1 MDKLRKGQITITIL
15 TSLFYFTYYMGRYNY
30 SITVPFIQKEFAL
43 SNTQIG
49 AFATILTAGYAIG
62 QFINGFLIDRYGP
75 RKMMT
80 IGGLLSTLANF
91 GVSIGANFTQ
101 ILACWGANGYVQAL
115 GYPSCCKI
123 YSNWFPKRERGKPL
137 GFNEGLQSLSSFV
150 IAPLGAMIIVSMG
163 WRFAYVIPVI
173 PMAIGSLIFYKFA
186 RNRPQEKEITPD
198 WERDISVP
206 HAREAYKAALSDWRM
221 IAAYISYGASQ
232 FGRFV
237 IYTWVA
243 KYIYELTGNIIMAGW
258 VTGLFALGGS
268 IGSFFFG
275 WLSDIFN
282 KRWPLIT
289 VGMLLSTFALII
301 FAISPDA
308 PIFYLSILMALC
320 GFGIEAVETC
330 YFLLPIDVGEEH
342 GTEATGVG
350 VMNAFGKLFAT
361 FQGVTFGLLLDL
373 FNYQTSFLVTAFI
386 CLLAALLV
394 IPIGK

>member
-1 MDKLRKGQITITIL
+1 LNRLKKWQYLITAL
-15 TSLFYFTYYMGRYNY
+15 TSIYYFCYYLGRYNY
-30 SITVPFIQKEFAL
+30 SITIPFIQEEFSL

-49 AFATILTAGYAIG
+49 TLATFLTAGYAIG
-62 QFINGFLIDRYGP
+62 QFINGFIIDRYGP
-75 RKMMT
+75 RLMMT
-80 IGGLLSTLANF
+80 FGGIASSITNIL
-91 GVSIGANFTQ
+91 VSISSSFTQ
-101 ILACWGANGYVQAL
+101 ILGFWGLNGYVQAF
-115 GYPSCCKI
+115 GYPSCCKL
-123 YSNWFPKRERGKPL
+123 YSNWFPKKDRGKPL

-150 IAPLGAMIIVSMG
+150 IAPLGAFLIATFG
-163 WRFAYVIPVI
+163 WRYVYIIPVI
-173 PMAIGSLIFYKFA
+173 PLFLLSFVFYYVA
-186 RNRPQEKEITPD
+186 RNY
-198 WERDISVP
+198 P
-206 HAREAYKAALSDWRM
+206 HDKNIPIKREYVTDTTTINAYKSALSDWRM
-221 IAAYISYGASQ
+221 IAAYVSYGGSQ

-275 WLSDIFN
+275 WLSDIFQ

-289 VGMLLSTFALII
+289 IGMLLSTLSLII
-301 FAISPDA
+301 FAISPNA
-308 PIFYLSILMALC
+308 PIIILSILMALC

-330 YFLLPIDVGEEH
+330 YFLLPIDVGEET

-361 FQGVTFGLLLDL
+361 FQGVLFGLLLDL
-373 FNYQTSFLVTAFI
+373 FNFKTSFLVTALI

-394 IPIGK
+394 IPIRK